1 MLVLKALLV
10 AEYALVVQ
18 LPVAQVEGVALPE
31 TLQVIGHQD
40 QASLNHQEV
49 RLRVLREKKEIIL

>member
-1 MLVLKALLV
+1 MLILQALLM

-18 LPVAQVEGVALPE
+18 LPVTQVEGVALPE

-40 QASLNHQEV
+40 QAALNHQEI
-49 RLRVLREKKEIIL
+49 RLWVLGEKKQ